1 MPHPK
6 QNDEPP
12 VDNSPDG
19 PIRQCAVTRER
30 LAQTDMVRYARA
42 PDGSVAPDVAARL
55 PGRGVWIKAERAV
68 LETAIAKGAFSRG
81 FKAQSKAD
89 PALPDLVETLLVKR
103 LQGVLGMAKKAGK
116 VVLGHDQVRAALQKR
131 RPGILLEASDGAEDG
146 RNKVYFLAK
155 ALYENVKVSGGL
167 SSAELGMAFGR
178 AHVVHGLIE
187 AGVFSKRWWGDYQRL
202 IGFRH
207 TPEHD
212 WFSGISRE

>member
-12 VDNSPDG
+12 VDNTPDG

-30 LAQTDMVRYARA
+30 LAQTEMVRYARA
-42 PDGSVAPDVAARL
+42 PDGSVAPDVAAQL
-55 PGRGVWIKAERAV
+55 PGRGVWISANRAT
-68 LETAIAKGAFSRG
+68 LETAMAKGTFSKG

-89 PALPDLVETLLVKR
+89 EALPDLVEALLVKR

-116 VVLGHDQVRAALQKR
+116 VVLGYDQVRASLQKR
-131 RPGILLEASDGAEDG
+131 RPGILLEAGDGAEDG

-178 AHVVHGLIE
+178 SGVVHGLLE
-187 AGVFSKRWWGDYQRL
+187 AGAFSKRWWGDYQRL
-202 IGFRH
+202 IGFRQA
-207 TPEHD
+207 PEQD